1 MDHSFSSNSCKYV
14 SDKATIDK
22 FCKLIE
28 VKQKKLDEYLDE
40 IREELEGQICPVTR
54 DNAQAESV
62 NNISRYH
69 RWIVIKQDLKRKLN
83 NLRVQLDKMDSQ
95 LSHYYKN
102 NSDICDKIK
111 SDTAAQ
117 RYIDGNKCRSTLREF
132 VLNTEAAYEFANDAI
147 KLIYNRGFMIKD
159 VIDIWKIEFGL
170 Q

>member
-14 SDKATIDK
+14 SDKAAIEK
-22 FCKLIE
+22 FVEVIE
-28 VKQKKLDEYLDE
+28 EKQKKLDEFVDE
-40 IREELEGQICPVTR
+40 RREELEEQICSVNR

-62 NNISRYH
+62 NNISKYH
-69 RWIVIKQDLKRKLN
+69 RWIDIKQQLKRKLN

-111 SDTAAQ
+111 SDSAAQ
-117 RYIDGNKCRSTLREF
+117 RYIDGNKCRSALKEY